1 MTKVFLF
8 SGSFVLG
15 ATICWVAY
23 YMYKKGRKSVVPQI
37 DGSLDGIKP
46 EEVDKLN
53 MSDVVAYFRGFQL
66 KKGVDVPF
74 IANAEAPQV
83 RDILK
88 NVSYPATGTTF
99 VLGSLNENTNNI
111 ENCRLIVANE
121 VGKDVVEAMGQDPLI
136 VLS

>member
-1 MTKVFLF
+1 
-8 SGSFVLG
+8 
-15 ATICWVAY
+15 
-23 YMYKKGRKSVVPQI
+23 MYKKGRKSVVPQI

-53 MSDVVAYFRGFQL
+53 MSDVAAYFRGFQL

-74 IANAEAPQV
+74 IANADAPLV

-99 VLGSLNENTNNI
+99 ILGSLNENTNNI
-111 ENCRLIVANE
+111 ENCRLIVAKE

>member
-1 MTKVFLF
+1 MTKVFLCF
-8 SGSFVLG
+8 GSFVLG
-15 ATICWVAY
+15 ATVCGVAY

-53 MSDVVAYFRGFQL
+53 MSDVAAYFRGIQL

-74 IANAEAPQV
+74 IANAEAPLV

-111 ENCRLIVANE
+111 ENCRLIVAKE

>member
-111 ENCRLIVANE
+111 ENCRLIVAKE

>member
-1 MTKVFLF
+1 MTKFFLF

-37 DGSLDGIKP
+37 DGCLDGIKP
-46 EEVDKLN
+46 EEVDILN
-53 MSDVVAYFRGFQL
+53 MSDVAAYFRGFQL

-88 NVSYPATGTTF
+88 NVSFPTTGTTF
-99 VLGSLNENTNNI
+99 ILGSLNENTNNI
-111 ENCRLIVANE
+111 ENCRLIVAKE

>member
-8 SGSFVLG
+8 FESFVLG
-15 ATICWVAY
+15 ATVCGVAY

-53 MSDVVAYFRGFQL
+53 MSDVAAYFRGFQL

-74 IANAEAPQV
+74 IANAEAPLV

-88 NVSYPATGTTF
+88 NVSYPVTGTTF

-111 ENCRLIVANE
+111 ENCRLIVAKE

-136 VLS
+136 ALS

>member
-1 MTKVFLF
+1 
-8 SGSFVLG
+8 
-15 ATICWVAY
+15 
-23 YMYKKGRKSVVPQI
+23 MYKKGRKSVVPQI

-53 MSDVVAYFRGFQL
+53 MSDVVAYFRDLQL

-111 ENCRLIVANE
+111 ENCRLIVAKE

>member
-37 DGSLDGIKP
+37 DGCLDGIKP
-46 EEVDKLN
+46 EEVDILN
-53 MSDVVAYFRGFQL
+53 MSDVAAYFRGFQL

-74 IANAEAPQV
+74 IANAEAPLV

-88 NVSYPATGTTF
+88 NVSYPVTGTTF

-111 ENCRLIVANE
+111 ENCRLIVAKE

>member
-15 ATICWVAY
+15 AIVCWVAY

-74 IANAEAPQV
+74 IANAEAPLV

-111 ENCRLIVANE
+111 ENCRLIVAKE

>member
-8 SGSFVLG
+8 FVSFVLG
-15 ATICWVAY
+15 ATICGVAY

-53 MSDVVAYFRGFQL
+53 MSDVAAYFRGIQL

-74 IANAEAPQV
+74 IANAEAPLV

-111 ENCRLIVANE
+111 ENCRLIVAKE
-121 VGKDVVEAMGQDPLI
+121 VGKDVVEAMGQDSLI

>member
-99 VLGSLNENTNNI
+99 ILGSLNENTNNI
-111 ENCRLIVANE
+111 ENCRLIVAKE

-136 VLS
+136 ALS

>member
-15 ATICWVAY
+15 AIICWVAY

-37 DGSLDGIKP
+37 DGCLDGIKP
-46 EEVDKLN
+46 EEVDILN
-53 MSDVVAYFRGFQL
+53 MSDVAAYFRGFQL

-74 IANAEAPQV
+74 IANAEAPLV

-111 ENCRLIVANE
+111 ENCRLIVAKE

>member
-1 MTKVFLF
+1 MTKFFLF

-15 ATICWVAY
+15 AAVCGVAY
-23 YMYKKGRKSVVPQI
+23 HMYKKGRKSVVPQI

-53 MSDVVAYFRGFQL
+53 MSDVAAYFRGFQL

-111 ENCRLIVANE
+111 ENCRLIVAKE

>member
-1 MTKVFLF
+1 
-8 SGSFVLG
+8 
-15 ATICWVAY
+15 
-23 YMYKKGRKSVVPQI
+23 MYKKGRKSVVPQI

-53 MSDVVAYFRGFQL
+53 MSDVAAYFRGIQL

-74 IANAEAPQV
+74 IANAEAPLV

-111 ENCRLIVANE
+111 ENCRLIVAKE

>member
-37 DGSLDGIKP
+37 DGCLDGIKP
-46 EEVDKLN
+46 EEVDILN
-53 MSDVVAYFRGFQL
+53 MSDVAAYFRGFQL

-74 IANAEAPQV
+74 IANAEAPLV

-88 NVSYPATGTTF
+88 NVSYPVTGTTF

-121 VGKDVVEAMGQDPLI
+121 VGKDVVEAMGQDSLI

>member
-8 SGSFVLG
+8 FGSFALG
-15 ATICWVAY
+15 ATVCGVAY

-74 IANAEAPQV
+74 IANAEAPLV

-88 NVSYPATGTTF
+88 NVSYPATGTRF

-111 ENCRLIVANE
+111 ENCRLIVAKE

>member
-53 MSDVVAYFRGFQL
+53 MSDVAAYFRGFQL

-74 IANAEAPQV
+74 IANAEAPLV

-88 NVSYPATGTTF
+88 NVSYPVTGTTF

>member
-15 ATICWVAY
+15 AIVCWVAY

-111 ENCRLIVANE
+111 ENCRLIVAKE

>member
-1 MTKVFLF
+1 MTKIFLF
-8 SGSFVLG
+8 FGSFVLG
-15 ATICWVAY
+15 ATVCGVAY

-53 MSDVVAYFRGFQL
+53 MSDVVAYFRGFQP

-88 NVSYPATGTTF
+88 NVSYPTTGTTF
-99 VLGSLNENTNNI
+99 ILGSLNENTNNI
-111 ENCRLIVANE
+111 ENCRLIVAKE
-121 VGKDVVEAMGQDPLI
+121 VGKDVVEAMGQDSLI

>member
-1 MTKVFLF
+1 MTKVFF
-8 SGSFVLG
+8 IFGSFVLG
-15 ATICWVAY
+15 ATVCGVAY

-53 MSDVVAYFRGFQL
+53 MSDVVAYFRGLQL

-99 VLGSLNENTNNI
+99 ILGSLNENTNNI
-111 ENCRLIVANE
+111 ENCRLIVAKE

>member
-37 DGSLDGIKP
+37 DGSLDSIKP

-53 MSDVVAYFRGFQL
+53 MSDVAAYFRGFQL
-66 KKGVDVPF
+66 KKGIDVPF
-74 IANAEAPQV
+74 IANAEAPLV

-99 VLGSLNENTNNI
+99 ILGSLNENTNNI
-111 ENCRLIVANE
+111 ENCRLIVAKE

>member
-1 MTKVFLF
+1 MTNVFLF
-8 SGSFVLG
+8 FGSFVLG
-15 ATICWVAY
+15 ASVCGVAY

-37 DGSLDGIKP
+37 DGSLDDIKP

-99 VLGSLNENTNNI
+99 ILGSLNENTNNI
-111 ENCRLIVANE
+111 ENCRLIVAKE
-121 VGKDVVEAMGQDPLI
+121 VGKDVVDAMGQDPLI

>member
-37 DGSLDGIKP
+37 DGSLDSIKP

-53 MSDVVAYFRGFQL
+53 MSDVVAYFRGLQL

-99 VLGSLNENTNNI
+99 ILGSLNENTNNI
-111 ENCRLIVANE
+111 ENCRLIVAKE